1 MEMKQFCNKD
11 VLNSKSS
18 GIGDPAGTRS
28 PHSQDSSAFMN
39 GPVESFGTSPESVP
53 PSRREHE
60 DLCLLEEAEACSL
73 PVQNLFP
80 RPEENML
87 LLLQVSKGLLEVL
100 DPMRHSADVRVDR
113 NRHDSG
119 AVRSFSVERLEL
131 ILGSAKKFL
140 RFMVLENHHRDV
152 VQLYRIRE
160 RNERAMRRFDLVGL
174 IIVDPVGDIVK
185 AGFGQEIESLF
196 SFCEP
201 WTKPS

>member
-1 MEMKQFCNKD
+1 MKDKGGGRKFILHPSSFSLS
-11 VLNSKSS
+11 VL
-18 GIGDPAGTRS
+18 
-28 PHSQDSSAFMN
+28 
-39 GPVESFGTSPESVP
+39 SV
-53 PSRREHE
+53 
-60 DLCLLEEAEACSL
+60 

-80 RPEENML
+80 RPEKNML

-201 WTKPS
+201 WTKPSRRCLARELADDFHGLPDRLPLIF

>member
-1 MEMKQFCNKD
+1 
-11 VLNSKSS
+11 
-18 GIGDPAGTRS
+18 
-28 PHSQDSSAFMN
+28 
-39 GPVESFGTSPESVP
+39 
-53 PSRREHE
+53 
-60 DLCLLEEAEACSL
+60 
-73 PVQNLFP
+73 
-80 RPEENML
+80 
-87 LLLQVSKGLLEVL
+87 
-100 DPMRHSADVRVDR
+100 MRHSADVRVDR
-113 NRHDSG
+113 NRHHSG

-152 VQLYRIRE
+152 VQLDAVRE